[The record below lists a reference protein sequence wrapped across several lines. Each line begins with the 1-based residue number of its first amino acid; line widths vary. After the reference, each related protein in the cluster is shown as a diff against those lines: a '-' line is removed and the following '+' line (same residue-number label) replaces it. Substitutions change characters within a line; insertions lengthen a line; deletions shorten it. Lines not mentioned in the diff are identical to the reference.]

1 MRMFRSGSSFFSLE
15 GIARE
20 WCRSLPNA
28 SVSSLTDFHSAFN
41 SFCKDYF
48 PVEYLFEGCCEEF
61 SSFHKALFV
70 EEDTYHVGQEVLKDN
85 SDISDIIS
93 NVSVVLNIDQNQHVS
108 FGCID
113 VEKPMHISTR
123 KSNRSTYLRSVA
135 NTMRSPHI
143 SDLQT
148 QENYN
153 RHEDLK
159 GDEQI
164 DQSVSESIASAVY
177 VEHNPHF
184 PDLQTKA
191 VCNRHEEEDDKQKGP
206 DLKQF
211 AFNSE
216 ISKSSLQHLFN
227 LQLDQQSKEV
237 FLCEFDDP
245 FADYL
250 ESMSNINPKIFLSD
264 EGWSCHLFK
273 LHYHNLWF
281 LLSFGKRSNMILAS
295 QLLYWLL
302 WKFSF
307 T

>member
-1 MRMFRSGSSFFSLE
+1 VIFQVFMVSLIQCLAKMNGNTTFPDFKEKNGNCQLNTCWIFMILFIDLKLYMRMFRSGSSFFSLE

-85 SDISDIIS
+85 SDIFDIIS
-93 NVSVVLNIDQNQHVS
+93 NVSVVLNIDENQHVS

-148 QENYN
+148 
-153 RHEDLK
+153 
-159 GDEQI
+159 
-164 DQSVSESIASAVY
+164 
-177 VEHNPHF
+177 
-184 PDLQTKA
+184 
-191 VCNRHEEEDDKQKGP
+191 
-206 DLKQF
+206 
-211 AFNSE
+211 
-216 ISKSSLQHLFN
+216 
-227 LQLDQQSKEV
+227 
-237 FLCEFDDP
+237 
-245 FADYL
+245 
-250 ESMSNINPKIFLSD
+250 
-264 EGWSCHLFK
+264 
-273 LHYHNLWF
+273 
-281 LLSFGKRSNMILAS
+281 
-295 QLLYWLL
+295 
-302 WKFSF
+302 
-307 T
+307 